1 MKRLLIILI
10 LASLSITAKET
21 KIGFVDA
28 NRVMTEY
35 QATAAATIEFNE
47 FVSTYRDSAT
57 ALKRRIEELQAET
70 EAQKLLLSEE
80 ARLRKQDEINALT
93 RSYNQFLQIVFGTAG
108 KVEQKNDALMT
119 PLLQKINEAIAKI
132 ADQEGFQI
140 ILELSEGV
148 YYASSDLDVTE
159 MVINELNLEYGPGE
173 LPAGEIKKVIV
184 IFPFRE
190 ENPEAINAG
199 LGQRCQDELYRVIR
213 TFSGRYTIIDK
224 TTINMEIVRRGLGVN
239 IIDENQAYDIGSG
252 LLCDYII
259 TGRVSKVSTKIEY
272 TAILREMK
280 ERKEIARRTSSVTEE
295 VKLLEALNNDLRAL
309 LETIQTK
316 P

>member
-1 MKRLLIILI
+1 MKRLLIPLL

-35 QATAAATIEFNE
+35 QATAAATTEFNE
-47 FVSTYRDSAT
+47 FVNEYRDSAT
-57 ALKRRIEELQAET
+57 VLKRRIEELQSET
-70 EAQKLLLSEE
+70 ETQELLLSEE

-93 RSYNQFLQIVFGTAG
+93 KLYNQFLQNIFGAG
-108 KVEQKNDALMT
+108 GRVEQKNDALMA

-132 ADQEGFQI
+132 AEQEDFQI
-140 ILELSEGV
+140 VLELSEDV
-148 YYASSDLDVTE
+148 YYASSDLDVTDL
-159 MVINELNLEYGPGE
+159 VINELNLEYGPSE

-199 LGQRCQDELYRVIR
+199 LGQKCQDELYRAIR
-213 TFSGRYTIIDK
+213 TFSGRYTIVGK

-239 IIDENQAYDIGSG
+239 IIDDNQAYDISSG

-280 ERKEIARRTSSVTEE
+280 ERKELARRTSSVTEE

-309 LETIQTK
+309 LETIQK
-316 P
+316 

>member
-1 MKRLLIILI
+1 MKKLLIFLLIISSFTL
-10 LASLSITAKET
+10 AKET

-28 NRVMTEY
+28 DRVMTEY
-35 QATAAATIEFNE
+35 QATAAASVEFNE
-47 FVSTYRDSAT
+47 FVSQYRDSAAT
-57 ALKRRIEELQAET
+57 LKRRIEQLQAET
-70 EAQKLLLSEE
+70 EAQELLLSEE
-80 ARLRKQDEINALT
+80 ARLRKQEEINALT
-93 RSYNQFLQIVFGTAG
+93 NSYNQFLQVVFGTSG

-119 PLLQKINEAIAKI
+119 PLLEKINQAISKI
-132 ADQEGFQI
+132 ADQEGFDI

-148 YYASSDLDVTE
+148 YYASSELDVTDL
-159 MVINELNLEYGPGE
+159 VINELNLEYGPGE
-173 LPAGEIKKVIV
+173 LPTGEIKKVIV
-184 IFPFRE
+184 ILPFRE

-199 LGQRCQDELYRVIR
+199 LGQRCQDELYRAIR

-252 LLCDYII
+252 LLCDFMI

-272 TAILREMK
+272 TAILRDVK
-280 ERKEIARRTSSVTEE
+280 ERKELTRRTSSVTEE

-309 LETIQTK
+309 LETIQK
-316 P
+316 

>member
-1 MKRLLIILI
+1 MKRLLIPL
-10 LASLSITAKET
+10 LLVSLSITAKET

-35 QATAAATIEFNE
+35 QATAAATTEFNE
-47 FVSTYRDSAT
+47 FVNEYRDSAT
-57 ALKRRIEELQAET
+57 VLKRRIEELQSET
-70 EAQKLLLSEE
+70 ETQELLLSEE

-93 RSYNQFLQIVFGTAG
+93 RSYNQFLQNIFGASG
-108 KVEQKNDALMT
+108 RVEQKNDALMA

-132 ADQEGFQI
+132 AEQEDFQI
-140 ILELSEGV
+140 VLELSEGV
-148 YYASSDLDVTE
+148 YYASSDLDVTDL
-159 MVINELNLEYGPGE
+159 VINELNLEYGPSE

-199 LGQRCQDELYRVIR
+199 LGQKCQDELYRAIR
-213 TFSGRYTIIDK
+213 TFSGRYTIIGK

-239 IIDENQAYDIGSG
+239 IIDDNQAYDISSG
-252 LLCDYII
+252 LLCDYLI

-280 ERKEIARRTSSVTEE
+280 ERKELARRTSSVTEE

-309 LETIQTK
+309 LETIQK
-316 P
+316 

>member
-1 MKRLLIILI
+1 MKRLLL
-10 LASLSITAKET
+10 LLLLGALSVTAKET

-35 QATAAATIEFNE
+35 QATAAANREFNE
-47 FVSTYRDSAT
+47 FVNEYRDSAAT
-57 ALKRRIEELQAET
+57 LKRRIEELQSET
-70 EAQKLLLSEE
+70 EAQELLLSEE

-93 RSYNQFLQIVFGTAG
+93 RSYNDFLQNVFGTAG

-140 ILELSEGV
+140 VLELSEGV
-148 YYASSDLDVTE
+148 YYASSDLDVTDL
-159 MVINELNLEYGPGE
+159 VINELNLEYGPGE
-173 LPAGEIKKVIV
+173 LPTGEIKKVIV

-199 LGQRCQDELYRVIR
+199 LGQRCQDELYRAIR

-239 IIDENQAYDIGSG
+239 IIDDNQAYDIGSG

-259 TGRVSKVSTKIEY
+259 TGRVSKVSTKIDY
-272 TAILREMK
+272 TVILREMK
-280 ERKEIARRTSSVTEE
+280 ERKELARRTSSITEE
-295 VKLLEALNNDLRAL
+295 LKLLESLNNDLRAL
-309 LETIQTK
+309 LETIQE
-316 P
+316 

>member
-1 MKRLLIILI
+1 MKRLLIPLL

-35 QATAAATIEFNE
+35 QATAAATTEFNE
-47 FVSTYRDSAT
+47 FVNEYRDSAT
-57 ALKRRIEELQAET
+57 VLKRRIEELQSET
-70 EAQKLLLSEE
+70 ETQELLLSEE

-93 RSYNQFLQIVFGTAG
+93 GSYNQFLQNIFGASG
-108 KVEQKNDALMT
+108 RVEQKNDALMA

-132 ADQEGFQI
+132 AEQEDFQI
-140 ILELSEGV
+140 VLELSEGV
-148 YYASSDLDVTE
+148 YYASSDLDVTDL
-159 MVINELNLEYGPGE
+159 VINELNLEYGPSE

-199 LGQRCQDELYRVIR
+199 LGQKCQDELYRAIR
-213 TFSGRYTIIDK
+213 TFSGRYTIIGK

-239 IIDENQAYDIGSG
+239 IIDENQAYDISSG
-252 LLCDYII
+252 LLCDYLI

-272 TAILREMK
+272 TAIIREMK
-280 ERKEIARRTSSVTEE
+280 ERKELARRTSSVTEE

-309 LETIQTK
+309 LETIQK
-316 P
+316 